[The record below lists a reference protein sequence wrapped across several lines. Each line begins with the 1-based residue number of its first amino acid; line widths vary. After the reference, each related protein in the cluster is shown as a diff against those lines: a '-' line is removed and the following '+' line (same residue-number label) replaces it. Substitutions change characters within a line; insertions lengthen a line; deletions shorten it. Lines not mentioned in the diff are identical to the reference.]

1 MTPDDVAG
9 RASPVIEVVRPGMLT
24 TVQDWPGRTG
34 YWHVG
39 VPPSGPMDDLSF
51 RIGNRVLGNPEGTAG
66 LECTRGGPAL
76 TFPDGGRVCVTGAPV
91 TVTLDGLA
99 VPQWQSISIAAPN
112 SRCTRVNSRRSAR

>member
-1 MTPDDVAG
+1 MTA
-9 RASPVIEVVRPGMLT
+9 IEVVRRGMLHCAGLAR
-24 TVQDWPGRTG
+24 PHR

-76 TFPDGGRVCVTGAPV
+76 AFPDGGRVVR
-91 TVTLDGLA
+91 D
-99 VPQWQSISIAAPN
+99 
-112 SRCTRVNSRRSAR
+112 RVHR